1 MFKYEIRNRN
11 DQTDKQLDVKFTSKF
26 TVNQKVKLRRSG
38 CQRFKLFVK

>member
-1 MFKYEIRNRN
+1 M
-11 DQTDKQLDVKFTSKF
+11 DKQLDVKF